1 MNHSAEE
8 RMMKSILCLINQAF
22 GEISGTNALDVSINK
37 FRELRDSYRDANRE
51 YYGDYLFSILE
62 EK

>member
-1 MNHSAEE
+1 M
-8 RMMKSILCLINQAF
+8 RILFFDIKMITF
-22 GEISGTNALDVSINK
+22 GEISGINALDASISK

-51 YYGDYLFSILE
+51 FYGEYLFSILD

>member
-1 MNHSAEE
+1 M
-8 RMMKSILCLINQAF
+8 LTCLFKRTKLSF
-22 GEISGTNALDVSINK
+22 GDISGTKALDVSINK

-51 YYGDYLFSILE
+51 YYGEYLFSILD

>member
-1 MNHSAEE
+1 MPLLTTMSKIFAA
-8 RMMKSILCLINQAF
+8 L
-22 GEISGTNALDVSINK
+22 SGTEALDESISK

-51 YYGDYLFSILE
+51 YYGEYLFSILD

>member
-1 MNHSAEE
+1 
-8 RMMKSILCLINQAF
+8 MMDFILNQMKRSF
-22 GEISGTNALDVSINK
+22 GDVSGTKALDASINK

-51 YYGDYLFSILE
+51 YYGEYLFSILD